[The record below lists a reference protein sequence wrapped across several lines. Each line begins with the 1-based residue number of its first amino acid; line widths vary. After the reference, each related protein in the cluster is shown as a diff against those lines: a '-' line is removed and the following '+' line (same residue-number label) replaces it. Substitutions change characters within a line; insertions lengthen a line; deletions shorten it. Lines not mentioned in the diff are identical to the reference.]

1 MFNAYQNHLQTKIPV
16 RPGAYYAHVLV
27 LRSTESYAVFKTDG
41 ELNTVQVQS
50 GLEQKQPMTRVS
62 IFKRKQSTPER
73 LTGRE
78 LLRRYGIHDQIQQDL
93 GRTCIYN
100 EEFCGVCPDCVTYGY
115 AIGDTGS
122 EKSKVYVD
130 TAYSLYDYNE
140 SHESFTLNAPFEDGT
155 MTKEAK
161 TTNRFSEQDH
171 VKPGVFFPSV
181 VTLRDPTAYSL
192 AYLINNLRRTKLY
205 GAQTTR
211 TGHMENQ
218 ILGLVFADGEIFS
231 NLKLTQKLFDRLD
244 DKKSEKGEVFAP
256 QDIAEM
262 TVKAAE
268 ELILRD
274 GVVYQF
280 IKEEPLQEVLG
291 ELDAVFTDADQLKG
305 FLTDFAAQTREYA
318 DKIGVGAK
326 EKGSKSK
333 KAAK

>member
-1 MFNAYQNHLQTKIPV
+1 MFNAYQNHLQTEIPV
-16 RPGAYYAHVLV
+16 RPGAHYAHMLV
-27 LRSTESYAVFKTDG
+27 LRSTASYAVFKTDG

-93 GRTCIYN
+93 GRTCVYN

-231 NLKLTQKLFDRLD
+231 NLKLTQKLFDRLHREEQ
-244 DKKSEKGEVFAP
+244 KEKPTLDTV
-256 QDIAEM
+256 AEM
-262 TVKAAE
+262 TVEVASDLVKQ
-268 ELILRD
+268 D
-274 GVVYQF
+274 GVVH
-280 IKEEPLQEVLG
+280 KWVKGDSLQEVLG
-291 ELDAVFTDADQLKG
+291 ELDTVFTDADQLKG

-326 EKGSKSK
+326 EKSSKSK